1 MSIFRSGYEVTG
13 RKTKEGSWAQLLVK
27 KYLQDIHKVS
37 TGLIRPSRG
46 KILEFLQQI
55 QKEVFKA
62 IEDDEAVVLVAISV
76 IYSRAIRHIAR
87 MHT

>member
-1 MSIFRSGYEVTG
+1 MGSAPGQKVLTGYTQG
-13 RKTKEGSWAQLLVK
+13 
-27 KYLQDIHKVS
+27 I